1 MTRTKTYILTAVSA
15 VLFIL
20 LAWAF
25 ADGLFALDN
34 LLSGDYYAE
43 YTIWTYLMLAAI
55 IGAGLFQAQRLPE
68 AGVVTEPVRDSTTP
82 GQTDDPRIW
91 KLLMGSAYLA
101 VFWMP
106 IRFFVGL
113 QWLQAGEHKLRDGA
127 WMSGGTSLQGYWER
141 AVAVPE
147 APGRP
152 AITYAWYRD
161 VLQYMLDNEWYTWFA
176 KVVAVGEFMVGL
188 GLIFGA
194 LVGIAA
200 FSGTLMNFSFM
211 LAGST
216 SSNPVLF
223 ALTVFLVLAWKVAGY
238 WGLDRFLLPS
248 VGAPWEAGSLIK
260 EHQISS
266 MAERHGGEGGR
277 KSLA

>member
-1 MTRTKTYILTAVSA
+1 MTRTTTYILTAVSV

-34 LLSGDYYAE
+34 LFSGEYYAE

-55 IGAGLFQAQRLPE
+55 IGAGLYQAQQLPD
-68 AGVVTEPVRDSTTP
+68 AGVVTEPTGETRTP

-91 KLLMGSAYLA
+91 KLLIGNTYWA

-127 WMSGGTSLQGYWER
+127 WMSGGSSLQGFWER

-147 APGRP
+147 PPGRA
-152 AITYAWYRD
+152 AITYSWYRD
-161 VLQYMLDNEWYTWFA
+161 VLQYMLDHEWYTWFA

-188 GLIFGA
+188 GLIVGA

-200 FSGTLMNFSFM
+200 FSGTLLNVSFM
-211 LAGST
+211 LAGTT

-223 ALTVFLVLAWKVAGY
+223 ALTVFLVLAWKVAGA
-238 WGLDRFLLPS
+238 WGVDRFLIPLLGS
-248 VGAPWEAGSLIK
+248 PWTPGSLARRRVPVVSEVPI
-260 EHQISS
+260 
-266 MAERHGGEGGR
+266 A
-277 KSLA
+277 